1 VNEGRDKRSGR
12 LARSPAVR
20 AWEAVHRSP
29 ASGTGGGSAG
39 RPLGPGG
46 SPPPSGGAIIER
58 LKMFAGAVVAVAVGI
73 VLLLAFATVFGLYKG
88 TRSGWFGPAERSAVA
103 QVGDCHRLGPV
114 SRDGFGYW
122 WKCQVSVRVANGR
135 VVHTVVD
142 RSIVTPAD
150 RGRQVEFRE
159 ACKGGTTK
167 CSYGRP
173 VARGWKVALGLMN
186 LIEWCLL
193 GFCAFM
199 ALILLV
205 RAVAGPRGFERLY
218 DRFQGWKSS

>member
-1 VNEGRDKRSGR
+1 VNQRRGK
-12 LARSPAVR
+12 
-20 AWEAVHRSP
+20 
-29 ASGTGGGSAG
+29 TAG
-39 RPLGPGG
+39 QPPGPGG
-46 SPPPSGGAIIER
+46 SPSGADGEAPPPSAGAIIER
-58 LKMFAGAVVAVAVGI
+58 LKMLAGAVVMVAVGI
-73 VLLLAFATVFGLYKG
+73 VLLLAFGTVFGLYKG
-88 TRSGWFGPAERSAVA
+88 TSSGWFGPPERPAVA

-135 VVHTVVD
+135 VVHTMVY

-159 ACKGGTTK
+159 ACKNGTTK

-173 VARGWKVALGLMN
+173 VARGWKVALGAMN

-199 ALILLV
+199 ALLCLV
-205 RAVAGPRGFERLY
+205 RAVAGPRGYERLY
-218 DRFQGWKSS
+218 HRLQGWKSS

>member
-1 VNEGRDKRSGR
+1 
-12 LARSPAVR
+12 
-20 AWEAVHRSP
+20 
-29 ASGTGGGSAG
+29 
-39 RPLGPGG
+39 
-46 SPPPSGGAIIER
+46 
-58 LKMFAGAVVAVAVGI
+58 MFAGAVVAVAVGI
-73 VLLLAFATVFGLYKG
+73 VLLLTFWTVVDLYKG
-88 TRSGWFGPAERSAVA
+88 PGSGWIGWPERSAVA

-159 ACKGGTTK
+159 ACKSGTTE

-173 VARGWKVALGLMN
+173 VAVARGWRAALAAMGI
-186 LIEWCLL
+186 IEWCLL
-193 GFCAFM
+193 AFCAFM